1 MRSGQSSNLDVDRWF
16 WSSQSASCEQF
27 DWGGCGGNHNNFLS
41 RAKCLEKC
49 QTQGEK
55 RKCRKYTETG
65 TCVDDR
71 SEEEIDEICSLE
83 VSAGDCSG
91 LEIRYYYDIETED
104 CQPFN
109 FSGCQANQNNF
120 RTLEACLDLCK
131 VAGDVM

>member
-1 MRSGQSSNLDVDRWF
+1 MRSGQSSNLHVDRWF
-16 WSSQSASCEQF
+16 WASQSASCEQF

-41 RAKCLEKC
+41 RGKCREKC
-49 QTQGEK
+49 HTEGGKPNCQ
-55 RKCRKYTETG
+55 KYTETG
-65 TCVDDR
+65 TCLDDR
-71 SEEEIDEICSLE
+71 SEEDIDQICSLE

-109 FSGCQANQNNF
+109 FTGCRENQNNF
-120 RTLEACLDLCK
+120 KTIEACLDLCK